1 MESDKLMMTTQDKSK
16 NPVLHSTD
24 WGGQEKHA
32 AEGQKRDVSPTS
44 VDDDDGDDDDEDESE
59 STGSETELGSDS
71 EEEDEEQDGEEGE
84 EVGEPVKTNDDSK
97 ELKKTQREES
107 DPALTELLRD
117 ELRKIIPTEIR
128 KIIQE
133 ECKRF

>member
-1 MESDKLMMTTQDKSK
+1 MMTTQDKSTK
-16 NPVLHSTD
+16 PILLSTD
-24 WGGQEKHA
+24 WGGQAKNA
-32 AEGQKRDVSPTS
+32 AEAQKKDVSPTS
-44 VDDDDGDDDDEDESE
+44 VDDDDGQDEDESE

-71 EEEDEEQDGEEGE
+71 EEEDEEQEGE
-84 EVGEPVKTNDDSK
+84 EEEEGGEVEETVKTTDDNK
-97 ELKKTQREES
+97 VLRKTQREES
-107 DPALTELLRD
+107 DPALTELLRG

>member
-1 MESDKLMMTTQDKSK
+1 MESDKLMMTRQDKSK
-16 NPVLHSTD
+16 NPILHSTD
-24 WGGQEKHA
+24 WGGQAKHA

-44 VDDDDGDDDDEDESE
+44 VDDDDDDEDESE

-71 EEEDEEQDGEEGE
+71 EEEDEEQDGDEGE
-84 EVGEPVKTNDDSK
+84 ELGETVKTNDDSK

-107 DPALTELLRD
+107 DPALTALLRG

-128 KIIQE
+128 KMIQE